1 MYETVVLNLRGSI
14 AMLARIDHL
23 KILVR
28 LDLRNYPEDKIN
40 FLDVMPEFNFHKDKK
55 TLEEN
60 WKETIETSE
69 KHGWVVAGNI
79 RNFG

>member
-1 MYETVVLNLRGSI
+1 MYETLILNKTGTI
-14 AMLARIDHL
+14 AMLAKIDHQ

-40 FLDVMPEFNFHKDKK
+40 FLGIMPEFNFHKDEA

-69 KHGWVVAGNI
+69 KNGWVILHG